1 MRHIFL
7 ARCSALRYV
16 EWVIQSWGN
25 GDAEEVFKGRAPR
38 GVPQQI
44 LPRARRILAALNA
57 ATAVGDMATPPG
69 NRLHKLG
76 GGETW
81 AVRVNDQYRVTF
93 VWGANGPEEVWL
105 GDYH

>member
-1 MRHIFL
+1 M
-7 ARCSALRYV
+7 LRYI
-16 EWVIQSWGN
+16 ELVIQSWGN

-44 LPRARRILAALNA
+44 IARARRILAALNA